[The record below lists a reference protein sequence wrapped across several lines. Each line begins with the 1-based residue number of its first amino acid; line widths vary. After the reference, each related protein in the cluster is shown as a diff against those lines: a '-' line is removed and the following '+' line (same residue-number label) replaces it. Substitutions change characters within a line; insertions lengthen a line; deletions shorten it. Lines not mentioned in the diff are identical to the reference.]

1 VPQRIIDPE
10 EHGNPAAITRIN
22 VLPPHVREFGYV
34 PDFSLCMPGD
44 LVLFSST
51 TPGFVDKQIEL
62 TQRLIGLADEHAR
75 WTHAAVFLYEDF
87 IIEAVPKPGVVTRSL
102 YQDIPTSRL
111 RIRRCPNLQNEERYR
126 IALCAQ
132 RMLGS
137 RYDAAVAISAG
148 LRARFNAWNRYWFR
162 VARPT
167 IVCSKVFYDAHVEI
181 TRRLLSDCPLDDL
194 VTPAHLSATTDLQD
208 VEIPWLKVGGS

>member
-1 VPQRIIDPE
+1 VPQRIIDPAQ
-10 EHGNPAAITRIN
+10 HGDPVATARAT
-22 VLPPHVREFGYV
+22 VLPPHVRQFGYV
-34 PDFSLCMPGD
+34 PDFSRCMPGD
-44 LVLFSST
+44 LILSSSSA
-51 TPGFVDKQIEL
+51 PGFIDRQIEH

-87 IIEAVPKPGVVTRSL
+87 VVEAVPNGGVVTRSL
-102 YQDIPTSRL
+102 YQDIPTSIL
-111 RIRRCPNLQNEERYR
+111 RVRRCPNLQNEDRYK

-137 RYDAAVAISAG
+137 RYDTTIAISAG
-148 LRARFNAWNRYWFR
+148 LRVRFNAWNRYWFR

-181 TRRLLSDCPLDDL
+181 TRRLLADCPLDDL
-194 VTPAHLSATTDLQD
+194 VTPAHLSATNDLEDID
-208 VEIPWLKVGGS
+208 VPWLGVR